1 MQEFENLIKKYENNF
16 DCTKNLVEENFVE
29 ACENELNVKFGKQ
42 LKYYIL
48 NFGYMAKNYIEFLG
62 INSKQEFKSDMIV
75 YTKNLHKDFN
85 ITKNYVVFNNPSDS
99 IYILVDKSDNMYK
112 FDSVEEQ
119 LTPLN
124 ITLVK
129 YIEEEFD
136 SL

>member
-16 DCTKNLVEENFVE
+16 DCTTNLVDEDFVE
-29 ACENELNVKFGKQ
+29 TCENELNVKFGPQ

-62 INSKQEFKSDMIV
+62 INSKQELKSDMVI

-85 ITKNYVVFNNPSDS
+85 ITKNYIVFNNPSDS
-99 IYILVDKSDNMYK
+99 IYILVDKSDKVFK
-112 FDSVEEQ
+112 FDSVSEK
-119 LTPLN
+119 LSPMN
-124 ITLVK
+124 IFLVS

>member
-1 MQEFENLIKKYENNF
+1 MLSLVKVADAF
-16 DCTKNLVEENFVE
+16 D
-29 ACENELNVKFGKQ
+29 VKFGPQ

-62 INSKQEFKSDMIV
+62 INSKQELKSDMIL

-85 ITKNYVVFNNPSDS
+85 VTKNYIVFNNPSDS
-99 IYILVDKSDNMYK
+99 IYILTDKNDNMYK
-112 FDSVEEQ
+112 FDGVEKN

-136 SL
+136 TL